1 MITISFYSPKKTRNI
16 AKIKIASNRMAKL
29 STINFK
35 LSTFNIKLSTFNFKL
50 STFNFKLSTIL

>member
-29 STINFK
+29 STLNYK
-35 LSTFNIKLSTFNFKL
+35 LSTLNFQL
-50 STFNFKLSTIL
+50 

>member
-35 LSTFNIKLSTFNFKL
+35 LSTFNIKLSTFNFQH
-50 STFNFKLSTIL
+50 